1 MSQCHDFNFN
11 IYIITSIYIM
21 KEIWRKY
28 KGPRGRGKRC
38 KQLLDDLQ
46 GKGKILEF
54 ERGDTKWGCCLDEAV
69 DMSQDVQ

>member
-1 MSQCHDFNFN
+1 
-11 IYIITSIYIM
+11 M